1 MSSSFEFPE
10 LVAPPPPIE
19 VAAEAEAE
27 RREDAEAARVEAAR
41 VEGFDEGLASG
52 RAEIGSAVE
61 ALEAAAAELARERE
75 ASAAATEQAAAELA
89 LQIAEK
95 ILGAALEVRPELVLD
110 VVRGALRRLAEPQE
124 SVLLVNSED
133 ADLVREA
140 LEELAAGHG
149 APLTVR
155 AERRVAR
162 GGCVVRTQAGEI
174 DAKVS
179 AQLERAGAVIRSEL
193 GG

>member
-10 LVAPPPPIE
+10 LVAPPAPVE

-27 RREDAEAARVEAAR
+27 RRDDAEAALVEAAR
-41 VEGFDEGLASG
+41 AAGVEQGLAAG
-52 RAEIGSAVE
+52 RAEIGP
-61 ALEAAAAELARERE
+61 ALEALGAAVAALQTERE
-75 ASAAATEQAAAELA
+75 ASAAATEAAAVGLA

-95 ILGAALEVRPELVLD
+95 VLSAALEVRPELVLD

-124 SVLLVNSED
+124 SVLLVNPED
-133 ADLVREA
+133 AERVRA
-140 LEELAAGHG
+140 AVEELAAEHG

-162 GGCVVRTQAGEI
+162 GGAVVRTQAGEI
-174 DAKVS
+174 DARL
-179 AQLERAGAVIRSEL
+179 ATQLQRAGAVVRSEL